1 MSRWRS
7 RASPPGQPLR
17 LHSGQARETPIPLL
31 DPARSIVQACSRP
44 EPAAERIE
52 TTCVRTSAMPY
63 YLGIDGG
70 GTKTRCLL
78 ADETTVLADAM
89 TGGSNIVRLGEQQA
103 REALHAAVRQVC
115 ATAKIAPAQIH
126 AICIGAAGAARPEI
140 AAKIRSILAELA
152 PEAVTKIEVVGDTII
167 ALEAAFGSGPGV
179 IAIAGTG
186 SIVYGRDASGRIARA
201 GGWGFAISDEG
212 SGHWIGRR
220 AISAILSAHDQGLE
234 TRLTAMVLEAWRLS
248 TIDDLVQ
255 QANSTPPPDF
265 PRLFPIV
272 LRAAAQ
278 DDSIARDLLAEAGAK
293 LAALAAIVV
302 RRLAPHAAT
311 AMRPVATLPVAMT
324 GSVFRQ
330 SPDVRQVF
338 YNTLQK
344 SFPGI
349 DVRQDLADPVEG
361 ALARA
366 KRK

>member
-1 MSRWRS
+1 M
-7 RASPPGQPLR
+7 A
-17 LHSGQARETPIPLL
+17 
-31 DPARSIVQACSRP
+31 
-44 EPAAERIE
+44 
-52 TTCVRTSAMPY
+52 Y

-78 ADETTVLADAM
+78 ADETTVLAKAM
-89 TGGSNIVRLGEQQA
+89 TGGSNIVRLGETQA
-103 REALHAAVRQVC
+103 REALHTAIRQVC
-115 ATAKIAPAQIH
+115 ATAKISPHQIR

-140 AAKIRSILAELA
+140 AAKIRSILAELILEV
-152 PEAVTKIEVVGDTII
+152 PLTNIEVVGDTVI
-167 ALEAAFGSGPGV
+167 ALEAAFGAGPGV

-186 SIVYGRDASGRIARA
+186 SIVFGRNAAGRTARA
-201 GGWGFAISDEG
+201 GGWGFAVSDEG

-234 TRLTAMVLEAWRLS
+234 TALTAMVLQTWKLN
-248 TIDDLVQ
+248 TIDELVQ

-272 LRAAAQ
+272 LRAADEA
-278 DDSIARDLLAEAGAK
+278 DAIARDLLADAGAK

-302 RRLAPHAAT
+302 RRLAPHAPA
-311 AMRPVATLPVAMT
+311 AMLPVAMT

-330 SPDVRQVF
+330 SPYVRQVF
-338 YNTLQK
+338 YNILQTI
-344 SFPGI
+344 FPGF

-366 KRK
+366 RK